1 MLAHN
6 CKTRVY
12 RHVSKL
18 WIMLMVLM
26 MKRISLMINKEIG
39 CCLTKASEPQRLT
52 FSGEG
57 KDSSGFGVKEL
68 SSSGESLVIGIVNAF
83 GPLSQ
88 LTSQL
93 FHQMDKF
100 INLDFSAWG
109 KGGRELCDLK
119 TSYPVCCFVLS
130 TLLEQFLNI
139 FLEFENFLFHPLA
152 FSSQFQLYMF
162 IYDMKCFSLSGDWCC
177 GS

>member
-1 MLAHN
+1 MWASFGSCWWSSWWSAFLWWSTRRLVVAWPKPVNHN
-6 CKTRVY
+6 ALLSPEKGKTVA
-12 RHVSKL
+12 
-18 WIMLMVLM
+18 VL
-26 MKRISLMINKEIG
+26 
-39 CCLTKASEPQRLT
+39 
-52 FSGEG
+52 
-57 KDSSGFGVKEL
+57 EL

-139 FLEFENFLFHPLA
+139 FLEFEIFLFHPLA